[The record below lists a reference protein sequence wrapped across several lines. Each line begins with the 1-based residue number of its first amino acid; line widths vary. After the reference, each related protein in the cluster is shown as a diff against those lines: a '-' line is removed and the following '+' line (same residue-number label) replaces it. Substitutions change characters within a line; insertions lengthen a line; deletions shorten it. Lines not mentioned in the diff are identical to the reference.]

1 MGKYTRIAVVNENE
15 VVKDLREWLDKNE
28 SENLE
33 RTIFARNLTVKKV
46 SATYPDDMPKDE
58 VETKVND
65 AWNNPQLAYTEVLKF
80 VVRKHKEDRYTVAYG
95 KWDKGRWS
103 NWLGVRTDREG
114 LVDMAWFVIG
124 CASDDPR
131 TSGQEVKID

>member
-1 MGKYTRIAVVNENE
+1 MGRYTSSAIVNENE

-28 SENLE
+28 QENLN
-33 RTIFARNLTVKKV
+33 RTTFARNLTVKKV
-46 SATYPDDMPKDE
+46 SFTYPDDMSKDE
-58 VETKVND
+58 AEVKVNE
-65 AWNNPQLAYTEVLKF
+65 AWNDPLLAYTEVLKF

-103 NWLGVRTDREG
+103 NWLGVRADREG

-131 TSGQEVKID
+131 TSGREVTID